1 VREPVGYRI
10 VDEPAPTAL
19 EQVIV
24 NPVWPFLASMFAGA
38 WLAYPWFVLNAF
50 ALGGRRRF
58 LDLAIALGGLAASA
72 LSLFAYAILRDRML
86 LDESTLPYTLLL
98 PVAVRLVSFYWLFMR
113 QEQVFVLYTYFGGK
127 TRNAMLVVVAASFL
141 RSKLLGGAPLMLQAL
156 LG

>member
-1 VREPVGYRI
+1 MRQPVGYHI
-10 VDEPAPTAL
+10 VDEPAPTTL

-24 NPVWPFLASMFAGA
+24 NPVWPLLASMFAGA

-58 LDLAIALGGLAASA
+58 ADLSIAIGGFLVSA
-72 LSLFAYAILRDRML
+72 LCLFACAVLADREL
-86 LDESTLPYTLLL
+86 LGNALPYTLLL

-113 QEQVFVLYTYFGGK
+113 QEQVFGLYTYFGGK
-127 TRNAMLVVVAASFL
+127 TRNAMLVVVAAAFL
-141 RSKLLGGAPLMLQAL
+141 RSRLLGEAPPFLQHL